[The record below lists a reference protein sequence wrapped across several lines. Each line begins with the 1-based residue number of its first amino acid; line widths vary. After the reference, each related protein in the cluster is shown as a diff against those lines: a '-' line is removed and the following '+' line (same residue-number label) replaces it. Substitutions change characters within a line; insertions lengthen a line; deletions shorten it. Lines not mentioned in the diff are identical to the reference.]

1 MEQHTATPGI
11 GAHGQACADTCSSIS
26 GSSRRRQTMTSTSI
40 SRWMTRGTSSR
51 SNMAS
56 PIGPHWWRS
65 PSRWILGTVPKQAIQ
80 LGTVP
85 ISTVPI
91 RATGGEAGSPGR
103 SVGARDLTDDP
114 AHAGLGRD
122 PRPSRFTARR
132 ASLRRRADDGRHPRQ
147 RRAIETITD
156 LDLSGSQ
163 AVTDDG
169 LRHLVRLPRLRRLD
183 LTGTAITDRGL
194 AVLRELPALESI
206 AVAMTHVTD
215 DGAAVLAD
223 CGKLA
228 RVDFAGTHTGDGV
241 IRALAGKREV
251 SQLSTG
257 NRVTDEDFGC
267 CRAAGVQARGRA
279 APASR

>member
-1 MEQHTATPGI
+1 MSHDTPLQRSSREPEEGSQALAGRDSRGRRRRARTPGASAFPARRSRRTFATCSSRWRASTASTGGPRSRPPSHGSSRRRPAPKHWPSIRRWLTLCSRHIAQERPRRWSSTTATPGI
-11 GAHGQACADTCSSIS
+11 GAHGPACADTCSSIS

-51 SNMAS
+51 SSTAS
-56 PIGPHWWRS
+56 PIGPHWSRS
-65 PSRWILGTVPKQAIQ
+65 PNPGFLGDSPQEAIQ

-147 RRAIETITD
+147 RRA
-156 LDLSGSQ
+156 
-163 AVTDDG
+163 
-169 LRHLVRLPRLRRLD
+169 H
-183 LTGTAITDRGL
+183 
-194 AVLRELPALESI
+194 
-206 AVAMTHVTD
+206 
-215 DGAAVLAD
+215 
-223 CGKLA
+223 
-228 RVDFAGTHTGDGV
+228 
-241 IRALAGKREV
+241 
-251 SQLSTG
+251 
-257 NRVTDEDFGC
+257 
-267 CRAAGVQARGRA
+267 
-279 APASR
+279 